1 MTNRNTVVGGANGN
15 AHTEKWVAF
24 RLERETYGIEVRWV
38 REVLRPGEI
47 VPVPGAPDQV
57 LGIINLR
64 GSVVTVIDARKR
76 FRFGQM
82 AADERSR
89 IIVLELDVGTLGLFV
104 DEVEEVIAL
113 NEVDREPPPNIGRQA
128 NSSYVEAVAKVGDRM
143 LILIDPLRIVED
155 SDLEDVPEPA

>member
-1 MTNRNTVVGGANGN
+1 MTNGKAVVAGANGN
-15 AHTEKWVAF
+15 ERTAKWVAF
-24 RLERETYGIEVRWV
+24 RLEQETYGIDVRWV
-38 REVLRPGEI
+38 REVLRPAEI

-76 FRFGQM
+76 FRFGQV
-82 AADERSR
+82 AADEHSR

-113 NEVDREPPPNIGRQA
+113 NEADREPPPSIGRQA

-143 LILIDPLRIVED
+143 LILIDPLRIIEEG
-155 SDLEDVPEPA
+155 DLEEVLEPA